1 MDKKTFIIGVLS
13 LSAVILF
20 AANLLQPRTA
30 NAGLVVKDNDYTAVT
45 ARTARGGEALYI
57 LDNRTG
63 AMVVMSYEPNRRA
76 VVPLTPPRLVMEA
89 FGPGGR

>member
-13 LSAVILF
+13 LSAVVLF

-45 ARTARGGEALYI
+45 ARTTPSSSTARGRPCSSASTRIRDGDA
-57 LDNRTG
+57 R
-63 AMVVMSYEPNRRA
+63 
-76 VVPLTPPRLVMEA
+76 
-89 FGPGGR
+89 GRSR